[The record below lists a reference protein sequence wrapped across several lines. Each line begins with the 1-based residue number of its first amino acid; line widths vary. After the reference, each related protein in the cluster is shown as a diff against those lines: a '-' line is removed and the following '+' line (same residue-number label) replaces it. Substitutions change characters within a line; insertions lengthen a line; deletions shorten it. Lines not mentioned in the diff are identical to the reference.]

1 LNCLLII
8 IDIWRNKLVKQAT
21 IIMKFAFAYL
31 RVSTEDQTVLN
42 QKLAMQK
49 WANDHDF
56 QILENFEDSAISGKI
71 PAIKRKGFLDMLDI
85 VKNENVD
92 AILIYELSRVGRTF
106 WDTLDAIKA
115 IEAYAP
121 LISCSPR
128 ESFLQTT
135 EPSIRKLM
143 IGILTWV
150 AEREREM
157 LVQRT
162 KDGISRAKSVGKIIG
177 RPKKEL
183 DKDNLIRLLS
193 QNEPRVRI
201 AKDLGISKAT
211 LYKELRQLNQSISNS
226 NS

>member
-1 LNCLLII
+1 
-8 IDIWRNKLVKQAT
+8 
-21 IIMKFAFAYL
+21 MKFAFAYL
-31 RVSTEDQTVLN
+31 RVSTEEQTVLN

-56 QILENFEDSAISGKI
+56 QILEYFEDSAISGKI

-162 KDGISRAKSVGKIIG
+162 KDGMERARAAGKEIG
-177 RPKKEL
+177 RPQRKM
-183 DKDNLIRLLS
+183 DKNSLINLLVEN
-193 QNEPRVRI
+193 QPRVKI
-201 AKDLGISKAT
+201 AKTMGVSKAT
-211 LYKELRQLNQSISNS
+211 LYKWLREISIKNS
-226 NS
+226 P

>member
-1 LNCLLII
+1 
-8 IDIWRNKLVKQAT
+8 
-21 IIMKFAFAYL
+21 MKYAFAYL
-31 RVSTEDQTVLN
+31 RVSTEEQTVLN

-49 WANDHDF
+49 WAADHDY
-56 QILENFEDSAISGKI
+56 QILDYFEDSAISGKI
-71 PAIKRKGFLDMLDI
+71 PATKRKGFLAMLEI
-85 VKNENVD
+85 IGNEPID

-115 IEAYAP
+115 IEEYAP

-128 ESFLQTT
+128 ESFLQMT
-135 EPSIRKLM
+135 EPSVRKLM

-183 DKDNLIRLLS
+183 DKDNLIRLLA
-193 QNEPRVRI
+193 QNEPRAKI
-201 AKDLGISKAT
+201 AKSLGISKAT
-211 LYKELRQLNQSISNS
+211 LYKGLREL
-226 NS
+226 